1 MGDGGGRDLF
11 RYLVADE
18 ADDYTAVMDCF
29 SGLLLAELSAADI
42 ASALAATGT
51 PLHADVVEARCRR
64 LVHWGNLAASGR
76 DTGGSAVTDYVRAR
90 ARYRTTVPGA
100 RVHREAAAV
109 LSSRDGA
116 REVARESL
124 GRIADA
130 LVLIDALV
138 GDSGSVADPDALAG
152 HVTGVF
158 AHHRM
163 FTDSVADFYTYLGG
177 VLARL
182 DLSDDDYTEF
192 KLVLLEYLDVVT
204 SDVAQYAPL
213 VATRLRDLAPRLD
226 LVLAALPGTGL
237 PDPAGVVRSPGRTR
251 SDWDELARWYD
262 EDSGPRRLRDAAAH
276 ALTRLLVHT
285 RRLTSATPGFSH
297 RADLLRL
304 AGWFAESSDEQAHR
318 LFAATFGA
326 YPSRHLLLGPDEPD
340 PRVGPGTS
348 WWDADPVHVPV
359 SLRERGDR
367 SPRGR
372 TARIPDP
379 TPDRTRADALA
390 TQESQ
395 ERAAAVEELCGAGDL
410 NGAHVSDLART
421 LLLDALG
428 ELLARSRSLDSPARV
443 DDHDLGLSLTA
454 EPGPDTVV
462 HCPDGDLTVHAL
474 SLRASVP
481 GSRAPTG
488 TRAQTDTDSQRTG
501 TE

>member
-1 MGDGGGRDLF
+1 MGDGGSRDLF
-11 RYLVADE
+11 RYLVAEE

-29 SGLLLAELSAADI
+29 SDLLLAELSAADI
-42 ASALAATGT
+42 TSVLASKGT

-64 LVHWGNLAASGR
+64 LVHWGNLATSGR
-76 DTGGSAVTDYVRAR
+76 DPSGNAVADFVRAR
-90 ARYRTTVPGA
+90 ARYRTTVSGA
-100 RVHREAAAV
+100 RVHREAAV
-109 LSSRDGA
+109 LASSRDGA

-124 GRIADA
+124 GCIADA
-130 LVLIDALV
+130 LALIDDLV
-138 GDSGSVADPDALAG
+138 GESGAVADPDALAG
-152 HVTGVF
+152 HVTGLF
-158 AHHRM
+158 AHHRN

-182 DLSDDDYTEF
+182 DLSDDEYTEF
-192 KLVLLEYLDVVT
+192 KLLLLEYLDVVT
-204 SDVAQYAPL
+204 SDVAKHAPV
-213 VATRLRDLAPRLD
+213 VATRLGDLMPRLD
-226 LVLAALPGTGL
+226 LVLAALPATGL
-237 PDPAGVVRSPGRTR
+237 PDTAGVVRSPGRSR
-251 SDWDELARWYD
+251 SDWDELAEWFD

-276 ALTRLLVHT
+276 ALSRLLIHT

-348 WWDADPVHVPV
+348 WWEADPVQIPV

-379 TPDRTRADALA
+379 APDRSRADALA
-390 TQESQ
+390 ARESR
-395 ERAAAVEELCGAGDL
+395 ERAEAVHELCTAGDL
-410 NGAHVSDLART
+410 NGAHISDLARD

-428 ELLARSRSLDSPARV
+428 ALLARYRSVDGTVHV
-443 DDHDLGLSLTA
+443 DDHDLGFSLTA
-454 EPGPDTVV
+454 EPGTDTVV
-462 HCPDGDLTVHAL
+462 HSPSGDLTVHSL
-474 SLRASVP
+474 SLRASES
-481 GSRAPTG
+481 GG
-488 TRAQTDTDSQRTG
+488 TRAHTDSDSQRTG
-501 TE
+501 MP

>member
-1 MGDGGGRDLF
+1 MGDGGSRDLF
-11 RYLVADE
+11 RYLVAEE
-18 ADDYTAVMDCF
+18 ADDYVAVMDCF
-29 SGLLLAELSAADI
+29 SDLLLAELSAADI
-42 ASALAATGT
+42 ASTLAANGT
-51 PLHADVVEARCRR
+51 PLHADVVETRCRK
-64 LVHWGNLAASGR
+64 LVHWGNLATSGR
-76 DTGGSAVTDYVRAR
+76 DAGGGAVADYVRAR

-100 RVHREAAAV
+100 RVHREAGAV
-109 LSSRDGA
+109 VASRDGA

-130 LVLIDALV
+130 LVHIDDLV
-138 GDSGSVADPDALAG
+138 GDSGTVADPDALAG

-158 AHHRM
+158 AHHRV
-163 FTDSVADFYTYLGG
+163 FTDSIADFYTYLGG

-182 DLSDDDYTEF
+182 DLSDDEYTEF
-192 KLVLLEYLDVVT
+192 KLLLLEYLDVVT
-204 SDVAQYAPL
+204 SDVAKHAPV
-213 VATRLRDLAPRLD
+213 VAARLRDLLPRLD
-226 LVLAALPGTGL
+226 LVLDALPTTGL
-237 PDPAGVVRSPGRTR
+237 PDPAGVVRSPGRSR
-251 SDWDELARWYD
+251 SDWDELAEWFD

-276 ALTRLLVHT
+276 ALSRLLIHT
-285 RRLTSATPGFSH
+285 RRLAAATPGFSH

-348 WWDADPVHVPV
+348 WWEADPVPIPA

-379 TPDRTRADALA
+379 ASDRTRADALA
-390 TQESQ
+390 ARESR
-395 ERAAAVEELCGAGDL
+395 ERAAAVTELCEAGDL
-410 NGAHVSDLART
+410 NGAHVSDPARD

-428 ELLARSRSLDSPARV
+428 ALLARHRSVDGPVRV
-443 DDHDLGLSLTA
+443 DDHDLGFSLTA

-462 HCPDGDLTVHAL
+462 HSPGGDLTVHSL

-481 GSRAPTG
+481 GGARD
-488 TRAQTDTDSQRTG
+488 RTDTDSQRTG
-501 TE
+501 MP